1 MCLSSTLRL
10 YVFLSIIGC
19 AYHRRQQGPTT
30 KAQEEGGGFPLMP
43 ERCPHRASCHP
54 RASGDP
60 GEPFRALT
68 RLGMESSSVLNH
80 ATPRS
85 SYGCEPHPRARE
97 ELLGLYPIT
106 ESEGASTSLI
116 ASLWRQRW
124 LANRI
129 RSEDVLA
136 KVAAVNSA
144 TLATFFFS
152 GGPGRRRRPD
162 RICVYAGLRALVS
175 TEKS

>member
-1 MCLSSTLRL
+1 
-10 YVFLSIIGC
+10 
-19 AYHRRQQGPTT
+19 
-30 KAQEEGGGFPLMP
+30 
-43 ERCPHRASCHP
+43 
-54 RASGDP
+54 
-60 GEPFRALT
+60 
-68 RLGMESSSVLNH
+68 MESSSVLNH
-80 ATPRS
+80 ATPRI

-124 LANRI
+124 LANGI
-129 RSEDVLA
+129 RSEDGLA

-144 TLATFFFS
+144 TLATFFSAAAPAEDDGQTGFAFMQ
-152 GGPGRRRRPD
+152 D
-162 RICVYAGLRALVS
+162 CALVS